1 MIILQI
7 KANFEMKQKRQR
19 NRSVFNR
26 IRKKGYKRLDEE
38 EVIYYAIFDESTNYD
53 MKRSP
58 LLIRQDRLVKQ
69 SDENTELSNK
79 DQNTNKNSSQD
90 QSCLNQRHRKYG
102 VFQRP
107 FFRRKI
113 GISEKDEQERIG
125 VLKIITIHYLNE
137 TFRKMI

>member
-58 LLIRQDRLVKQ
+58 LLIRQ
-69 SDENTELSNK
+69 ELSNK

-90 QSCLNQRHRKYG
+90 QSCVNQRHRKYG